1 MDRLRALECFR
12 KIAERGTFAAAARE
26 LNMTPGSM
34 TKHINALEDQ
44 LGVQLIARTTRR
56 MSLTEAGETYLARIT
71 GILDEMADADE
82 TVRDLN
88 EGPRGRVRIAAP
100 MSFGIRQLSPM
111 IAEMIDAYPELT
123 IELEL
128 NDKVVDL
135 VDEGFDIALRVSES
149 LPNSSLIARRLCG
162 YSRVLC
168 ASPAYIAKSPP
179 LTRPEDLLHHNCF
192 VYTNDSRPGFWTFV
206 DGEHERSVQ
215 VKGRFYVNSSL
226 AKRDALLQGC
236 GITLT
241 PRLVVD
247 DLLQD
252 GRLVSLLD
260 DFAPRE
266 LGLYA
271 ICAPQR
277 HKLRKIRTVIDFM
290 VRKLRV
296 NNDQSIR

>member
-26 LNMTPGSM
+26 LNMTPGTI
-34 TKHINALEDQ
+34 TKHINELEDQ

-71 GILDEMADADE
+71 GILDDMTDADE

-88 EGPRGRVRIAAP
+88 DGPRGRVRIAAP
-100 MSFGIRQLSPM
+100 MGFGLMQLSPM
-111 IAEMIDAYPELT
+111 IAEMIDTYPDLS

-128 NDKVVDL
+128 NDKMVDI
-135 VDEGFDIALRVSES
+135 VDKGFDIALRVRES

-168 ASPAYIAKSPP
+168 ASPAYLAKSAP
-179 LTRPEDLLHHNCF
+179 LETPEDLLNHNCLI
-192 VYTNDSRPGFWTFV
+192 YTNDRRPGLWAFS
-206 DGEHERSVQ
+206 DGETDRSVQ

-241 PRLVVD
+241 PRLVVE
-247 DLLQD
+247 DLLAD
-252 GRLVSLLD
+252 GRLVSVLD
-260 DFAPRE
+260 NFAPRA
-266 LGLYA
+266 LGLFA
-271 ICAPQR
+271 VCAPQR

-290 VRKLRV
+290 VQKLRS
-296 NNDQSIR
+296 NNEQNIQ